1 MTNNNDMVKIPV
13 KGFMDAVKTACSV
26 SRGIIKA
33 EENDKRLR
41 KLLPSLP
48 KNSEARIQIERDLH
62 LFKMIKKQAKPN
74 ILTDLFF
81 IEELG
86 LKVKKEDIDVMK
98 KALALCEEGKKVSR
112 AKSRRSPV
120 KKQFTRE

>member
-1 MTNNNDMVKIPV
+1 MTNDIVKVPV
-13 KGFMDAVKTACSV
+13 KGFMDAVKTACSL
-26 SRGIIKA
+26 SRGIIEA
-33 EENDKRLR
+33 EENDKHLR

-48 KNSEARIQIERDLH
+48 KNSEARVRIERELH
-62 LFKMIKKQAKPN
+62 LFKMLKKQAKPN
-74 ILTDLFF
+74 ILMDLAFV
-81 IEELG
+81 EELG
-86 LKVKKEDIDVMK
+86 LKVKKEDVDVMK